1 MKIVFLALVFLLI
14 PVILYHLFESA
25 DAQQSRLLQRTVEEK
40 GTLIASVLQP
50 RLAGFQGE
58 SAEQLQHALDA
69 LVTEGGNINVL
80 FRYKD
85 RPGGGFFFPP
95 PYPTM

>member
-1 MKIVFLALVFLLI
+1 MPMRVSIANRIRTVYRALAMKIVFLAFVFLLI

-50 RLAGFQGE
+50 RLAGFQG
-58 SAEQLQHALDA
+58 
-69 LVTEGGNINVL
+69 
-80 FRYKD
+80 
-85 RPGGGFFFPP
+85 
-95 PYPTM
+95 